1 MRDKIL
7 IIDDEPN
14 LGKILEETLGRKGYE
29 VWAFESFEAA
39 RTTLDTEAVDVVITD
54 LQMPG
59 ATGMEVLAYCRQ
71 YSPDLP
77 VVMITAYGTVERA
90 VAAMRAGAFDFVLK
104 PFDNEELFR
113 TLLKATESRK
123 RRKREPAAGLMSAAG
138 VGPVA
143 IPLFGR
149 SPDSVRLREGAERAA
164 RAESAVLL
172 TGGIGTGKRSVARE
186 IHRKS
191 DRARE
196 PFIQLNCEAVPPVFQ
211 LTELF
216 GVEKGAGPMHWFSKP
231 GAFEL
236 AQGGTM
242 FIEEIDALSIEAQNA
257 LFAALESEAFTRVG
271 GVKAHPMDARIVSTT
286 SRDLEAAVKR
296 GEFHVE
302 LYYKLSAISLHLPAL
317 RDRKEDLASDLIPYF
332 IERSCNQRGIP
343 VIACSANAM
352 SWLLS
357 QEWPG
362 NLGELERTIQQAVAR
377 CDGKI
382 LDSKD
387 LISQANQAPPADS

>member
-7 IIDDEPN
+7 ILDDEPN
-14 LGKILEETLGRKGYE
+14 LRRILEETLNRKGYE

-39 RTTLDTEAVDVVITD
+39 KNTLDTEAIDVVITD

-59 ATGMEVLAYCRQ
+59 ASGMDVLAYCRQ

-77 VVMITAYGTVERA
+77 VVMITAFGTVERA

-104 PFDNEELFR
+104 PFNNDELFR
-113 TLLKATESRK
+113 TLLKAAESRI
-123 RRKREPAAGLMSAAG
+123 RRKREPALELMSAAG
-138 VGPVA
+138 VGPVP
-143 IPLFGR
+143 IPLFGK
-149 SPDSVRLREGAERAA
+149 SAEAANFREEVERASRTGVPA
-164 RAESAVLL
+164 LL
-172 TGGIGTGKRSVARE
+172 TGGVGTGKRSVARE

-216 GVEKGAGPMHWFSKP
+216 GVEKGAGPMHLFSKP
-231 GAFEL
+231 GIFEL
-236 AQGGTM
+236 AQGGTV

-257 LFAALESEAFTRVG
+257 LFTALENEFFTRVG
-271 GVKAHPMDARIVSTT
+271 GVQSHPMDARILTT
-286 SRDLEAAVKR
+286 SSRDLDAAMKR

-302 LYYKLSAISLHLPAL
+302 LYYKLSVLPLHLRAL
-317 RDRKEDLASDLIPYF
+317 RERKEDLASDFIPYF
-332 IERSCNQRGIP
+332 IERSCTQRGIP
-343 VIACSANAM
+343 VVACSPASM

-362 NLGELERTIQQAVAR
+362 NLGELERTIHQAVTR
-377 CDGKI
+377 CDGKT
-382 LDSKD
+382 LDARD
-387 LISQANQAPPADS
+387 LIL

>member
-7 IIDDEPN
+7 ILDDEPN
-14 LGKILEETLGRKGYE
+14 LRRILEETLSRKGYE
-29 VWAFESFEAA
+29 VLAFESFEAA
-39 RTTLDTEAVDVVITD
+39 KNTLDTEAIDVVITD

-59 ATGMEVLAYCRQ
+59 VSGMDVLAYCRS

-77 VVMITAYGTVERA
+77 VVMITAFGTIERA

-113 TLLKATESRK
+113 TLLKATESRI
-123 RRKREPAAGLMSAAG
+123 RRRREPAAELMSAAG

-149 SPDSVRLREGAERAA
+149 SMEAVKFREEVERAA
-164 RAESAVLL
+164 RSGAPVLL

-216 GVEKGAGPMHWFSKP
+216 GVEKGAEPMHLFTKP
-231 GAFEL
+231 GVFEL
-236 AQGGTM
+236 AQGGTV

-257 LFAALESEAFTRVG
+257 LFTALENESFTRVG
-271 GVKAHPMDARIVSTT
+271 GVKSHPVDARIISTG
-286 SRDLEAAVKR
+286 SRELDGAVKR
-296 GEFHVE
+296 GAFHVE
-302 LYYKLSAISLHLPAL
+302 LFYKLSAAPLHLRAL
-317 RDRKEDLASDLIPYF
+317 RERKEDLASDFIPYF
-332 IERSCNQRGIP
+332 IERSCTRRGIP
-343 VIACSANAM
+343 VVACSPAALG
-352 SWLLS
+352 WLLS

-362 NLGELERTIQQAVAR
+362 NLGELERTIQQAVSR
-377 CDGKI
+377 CDGKT
-382 LDSKD
+382 LEAKD
-387 LISQANQAPPADS
+387 LIP